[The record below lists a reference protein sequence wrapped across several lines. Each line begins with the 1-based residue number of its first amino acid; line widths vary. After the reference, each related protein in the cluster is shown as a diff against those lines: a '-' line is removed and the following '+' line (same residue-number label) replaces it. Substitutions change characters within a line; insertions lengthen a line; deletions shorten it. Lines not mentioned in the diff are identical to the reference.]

1 MSRNTKVTLIKENKG
16 VRKEI
21 PDRMMSATFTLPID
35 ERRVVGI
42 LDYIA
47 DENGVIPMAFW
58 IKLKP
63 TDSYLDREL
72 RASGK
77 LISRCMQHGESL
89 KELVDTLSQDNVVGQ
104 MANYLYKNM
113 EDIIMGKQLEKKQ
126 RMLST
131 DPYAMKE

>member
-1 MSRNTKVTLIKENKG
+1 MNLIKENTK

-21 PDRMMSATFTLPID
+21 PNRMMSATFALPID
-35 ERRVVGI
+35 GRKVIGI
-42 LDYIA
+42 LNYIA
-47 DENGVIPMAFW
+47 SNTGITPMAFW

-77 LISRCMQHGESL
+77 LISRCLQNSESL
-89 KELVDTLSQDNVVGQ
+89 KDLVETLSQDNVMGQ
-104 MANYLYKNM
+104 MANYLHKNM
-113 EDIIMGKQLEKKQ
+113 EDIILGKQPEEKQ
-126 RMLST
+126 RELST